1 MDLLILV
8 ILGTQDKVFPRLLE
22 LVDKEIEKG
31 NIKEK
36 VVVQAGQT
44 KYESK
49 SMEIFDLVPA
59 PEFDKLLDEADLV
72 ITHGGAGSILGAI
85 KRGKKIIAC
94 DRLAK
99 YKEHHNDHQKQII
112 GEFRKQGYLLELED
126 GDDLGKL
133 LKEMKKFKPKKFTSN
148 TKNMIKKLNDYMDQD
163 NHISWYNKYRE
174 ALLYLFFGGCTT
186 LINIIV
192 FNVLRYIHVDF
203 NVSNVVAWILAV
215 LFAFVTNKLFVFES
229 KVKSKK
235 GVLKEASSF
244 FGFRILSLIMDLA
257 FMNITVLLLHFNEF
271 WMKILSNVI
280 VIIANYIFS
289 KVFIFKKKGD

>member
-1 MDLLILV
+1 MILV

-94 DRLAK
+94 ARLAK